1 MTAQTAAHSSPRF
14 FATAGRVLRLFGA
27 HWRMILLVPVLAV
40 VSVMAAV
47 AAPLMLGA
55 AMDVIFSGAV
65 ETDYTAGAGINFS
78 QLNRYALLTLALY
91 GVAQGFEYLQGLVV
105 NRVSVQV
112 VYRLRQRIEAQ
123 LNRVPLAWVDDR
135 ARGDLLSRTT
145 NDVDNLHGAI
155 QGGMVSLIN
164 GLMTLIGIAVMMLA
178 LDWQLALVALGILP
192 AGAIVVVLVGARSH
206 RKFTEQ
212 WAVTGEV
219 NARVEETV
227 SSYPVVVAFGRAQ
240 RVRDQ
245 FREDNQRLYAAS
257 AQAEFYSGLIYPLME
272 WITQLAYVGLAVL
285 GALKVA
291 GGSMTLGGV
300 TAFIQYSRQFSQP
313 VSEVAST
320 SNMVISAVV
329 SAGRIFE
336 FLDAEP
342 EADPAI
348 DDTEPDATSGRGAV
362 RFEDV
367 SFSYTDEPLIREINL
382 DVAPGEM
389 VAIVGP
395 TGAGKTTLV
404 NLLMRF
410 YELDAGRITLDGED
424 ISKISRVK
432 LRRKIGMV
440 LQDGV
445 VLTGTIAENLRL
457 GRPEATE
464 AQLIAAAKATRV
476 HEFVTTLP
484 EGYDTEI
491 SLQAENLSVGEL
503 QRLTIARAFLAD
515 PKVLILDE
523 ATSSVDT
530 RTEELIQQGMA
541 TLRADRTTFVIAH
554 RLSTIRH
561 ADHILVMDHGRI
573 VEQGRHEQL
582 LRRGGAYARLYHD
595 QYASHGATHNGA
607 THNTDNTGD
616 QYPQ

>member
-65 ETDYTAGAGINFS
+65 DSQHTAGAGINFS
-78 QLNRYALLTLALY
+78 QLNRYALLALALY

-123 LNRVPLAWVDDR
+123 LNRVPLAWVDGR

-212 WAVTGEV
+212 WAMTGEV

-240 RVRDQ
+240 WVRDQ

-362 RFEDV
+362 RFENV

-424 ISKISRVK
+424 ISKISRGK

-464 AQLIAAAKATRV
+464 AQLIAAAR
-476 HEFVTTLP
+476 P
-484 EGYDTEI
+484 PG
-491 SLQAENLSVGEL
+491 S
-503 QRLTIARAFLAD
+503 
-515 PKVLILDE
+515 
-523 ATSSVDT
+523 TSS
-530 RTEELIQQGMA
+530 
-541 TLRADRTTFVIAH
+541 
-554 RLSTIRH
+554 
-561 ADHILVMDHGRI
+561 
-573 VEQGRHEQL
+573 
-582 LRRGGAYARLYHD
+582 
-595 QYASHGATHNGA
+595 
-607 THNTDNTGD
+607 
-616 QYPQ
+616 